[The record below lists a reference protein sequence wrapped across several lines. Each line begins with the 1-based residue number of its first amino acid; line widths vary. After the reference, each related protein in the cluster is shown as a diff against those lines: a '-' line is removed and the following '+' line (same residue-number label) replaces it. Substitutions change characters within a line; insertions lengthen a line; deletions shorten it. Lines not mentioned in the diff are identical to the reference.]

1 MESPQERTFWT
12 VALPGCSCF
21 IYMFPSTAAVHAP
34 LYSSPHHHHTHTH
47 PGLDLLGTGDQER
60 LLSRATSHRYWL
72 REAEVRP

>member
-1 MESPQERTFWT
+1 MESPQERAFWT

-21 IYMFPSTAAVHAP
+21 MYMFPSTAAVRARPVQHP
-34 LYSSPHHHHTHTH
+34 PTHTH

-60 LLSRATSHRYWL
+60 LLSTSHRYWL

>member
-1 MESPQERTFWT
+1 MP
-12 VALPGCSCF
+12 
-21 IYMFPSTAAVHAP
+21 P
-34 LYSSPHHHHTHTH
+34 LYSTPPPHTH